1 MRLSILQGLLPGQ
14 EYIKLM
20 SIRPSLIFLFRSFFK
35 IGITSFGGHAA
46 LVSVLQ
52 KEMVEKKKII
62 TEDVILD
69 GLSIASFLPG
79 PLAVNVVT
87 LIGYKLRGW
96 LGAITSMASVLLPPF
111 ILMIAIAKLYDRYS
125 NLDLVKSFLESV
137 ISVIIALILSMCYN
151 MIAKNISQTWQYIL
165 LVVIVIS
172 AFFLNTYLWI
182 IIFIALGGTLGYFIS
197 DNLPNSSSSKSNDTV
212 QHDWRHLY
220 AGFVIVVSIF
230 IGLFIFL
237 TGIHHQ
243 LLFEFAKVS
252 LTLFGGGYVMIPILH
267 EIVVDNFHWL
277 SSIEFANAIAFGQI
291 TPGPI
296 LVSATYIGYKL
307 GGLFGAFLATI
318 GIFIPSA
325 VVMIF
330 VGSAFERVK
339 YHSIMDGIM
348 KGVRPVII
356 ALIAYSGWIL
366 FESLDHK
373 LISGII
379 TAISFLIIT
388 YTKFNYLLVILI
400 AGILGVLIF

>member
-1 MRLSILQGLLPGQ
+1 M
-14 EYIKLM
+14 
-20 SIRPSLIFLFRSFFK
+20 
-35 IGITSFGGHAA
+35 TSFGGHAA

-52 KEMVEKKKII
+52 KELVEKKRII

-96 LGAITSMASVLLPPF
+96 VGAITCMASVLLPPF
-111 ILMIAIAKLYDRYS
+111 ILMISIAELYSRYS

-151 MIAKNISQTWQYIL
+151 MIAKNISKTWQYVLFIA
-165 LVVIVIS
+165 IVIS

-182 IIFIALGGTLGYFIS
+182 IIFIFLGGVVGYFFKEM
-197 DNLPNSSSSKSNDTV
+197 PSNNRIGKPIDV
-212 QHDWRHLY
+212 IKHDWRHLY
-220 AGFVIVVSIF
+220 AGFVIVVLIF
-230 IGLFIFL
+230 VGLFVFL

-267 EIVVDNFHWL
+267 DIVVDKFHWL
-277 SSIEFANAIAFGQI
+277 SSVEFSNAIAFGQI

-307 GGLFGAFLATI
+307 SGILGAFLATI

-330 VGSAFERVK
+330 VGSAFESVK
-339 YHSIMDGIM
+339 GHPVIDGIM

-379 TAISFLIIT
+379 TAVSFFLIT
-388 YTKFNYLLVILI
+388 YAKLNYLLVILI
-400 AGILGVLIF
+400 AGILGFFIF